1 VSRGY
6 RDRPPGAKRTG
17 RLQNR
22 EAAEAAAL
30 RENLKKRKAQ
40 IRAREA
46 AEGLVVDDL
55 KDVPSVNGAGIANP
69 PAKA

>member
-40 IRAREA
+40 ARARD
-46 AEGLVVDDL
+46 LVDPVVDDS
-55 KDVPSVNGAGIANP
+55 KEVPKPASAAIANP
-69 PAKA
+69 AAKA